1 MARTTSPG
9 GEREMDGV
17 EKAATLCLSHLD
29 LKNQLKYLNIS
40 KKKRLNSS
48 LLKLQIQAVFLRR
61 QRKKF

>member
-9 GEREMDGV
+9 GEREML
-17 EKAATLCLSHLD
+17 KKQQLCLSHLD

>member
-17 EKAATLCLSHLD
+17 EKAATLLITLGPEKSA
-29 LKNQLKYLNIS
+29 KI
-40 KKKRLNSS
+40 LNSS